1 MPTVLELRRQE
12 FDARQRVRELRLAVF
27 DVKDLEKMEQLV
39 EAERELQRLND
50 ERAAGERN
58 EGVDVGSIVKV
69 TPGANLLGPDTTAIE
84 AKVDLRMS
92 SVPTSI
98 VHLFTARDQPLV
110 SYEIRNATDVKTK
123 RLLLISYVEGYSAKC
138 IDTVELQPLGN
149 VSRTQMPTFFA
160 DRIRPLT
167 ELTRATVNVEVQDL
181 DAHTEVHR
189 TVPIWLL
196 ARSNAPLSVKDPSTG
211 KWKDLTYYLGA
222 FVTPNAPEIMAYLPK
237 IRAKHPHQRIVGYQL
252 SPEKAAAGE
261 KIDKDEV
268 ESQVKA
274 MFETLKEDGVGYVNS
289 VIDFTPESETANN
302 QRVRVPRESLKDTSA
317 NCIDG
322 TVLMA
327 SLLEAMSLNPA
338 IVIIPG
344 HAFLAW
350 ETWILNNEWRY
361 LETTMLSTNSFEEA
375 CTWADQTAKKWQAL
389 DQGEK
394 KMLKLWSL
402 RDLRAM
408 GITPLE

>member
-1 MPTVLELRRQE
+1 MPSSIELRRLE

-27 DVKDLEKMEQLV
+27 DAKDVEKTEQLV

-50 ERAAGERN
+50 ERAAAERN
-58 EGVDVGSIVKV
+58 DGVDNGSIVTVK
-69 TPGANLLGPDTTAIE
+69 PDANLMGPDTTGLE
-84 AKVDLRMS
+84 AQVDLRMS

-98 VHLFTARDQPLV
+98 VHLFTALEHPLV
-110 SYEIRNATDVKTK
+110 TYEIRNATNDKTK
-123 RLLLISYVEGYSAKC
+123 RLRLISYVEGYSATV
-138 IDTVELQPLGN
+138 IDTVELKPLGK

-160 DRIRPLT
+160 DRLRSLT
-167 ELTRATVNVEVQDL
+167 ELTRATLNVEVQDL
-181 DAHTEVHR
+181 DAKTEVHR
-189 TVPIWLL
+189 TIPIWLL
-196 ARSNAPLSVKDPSTG
+196 ARSTAPLSVKDPSTG
-211 KWKDLTYYLGA
+211 KSKDLTQYLGA

-237 IRAKHPHQRIVGYQL
+237 IRAKHPHKRIVGYQL
-252 SPEKAAAGE
+252 SPEKAAAKE

-268 ESQVKA
+268 ASQVKA
-274 MFETLKEDGVGYVNS
+274 MFQTLKEDGVGYVNS
-289 VIDFTPESETANN
+289 VIDFTPESDTANN

-322 TVLMA
+322 AVLMA

-344 HAFLAW
+344 HAFLGW
-350 ETWILNNEWRY
+350 ETWKLNDDWRY
-361 LETTMLSTNSFEEA
+361 LETTMVSSNSFEEA
-375 CTWADQTAKKWQAL
+375 STQADLTAAKWQAL
-389 DQGEK
+389 DQGAK
-394 KMLKLWSL
+394 KMFKRWSL